1 MILIADSGSTKTEW
15 NLIVNND
22 DVRKFQTI
30 GFNPY
35 FIDSKGIEEELEKN
49 LLPFVNE
56 LQVKK
61 VFFYGAGCS
70 SLQKKDIVREPLE
83 KFFRIAEVEVEHD
96 LLAAARSLC
105 GHEKGIACIL
115 GTGSNSCLYDGN
127 EIIENVESVGYM
139 FGDEGGGVF
148 IGKQL
153 ITAYLRNELPVE
165 LRIKFEEKYPVRFN
179 HILDAVYKQ
188 AFPNRFLASFSP
200 FMHENKEH
208 PYIYQI
214 IFDAFDKFIT
224 YQVSKYT
231 NYSKFELNCTGSIGF
246 HYMEILEKVA
256 EKWNIKIGTINKTP
270 MSGLVNY
277 HKR

>member
-49 LLPFVNE
+49 ILPFVNE

-200 FMHENKEH
+200 FMFENKEH

-224 YQVSKYT
+224 YQVSKFT
-231 NYSKFELNCTGSIGF
+231 DYSKFDLNCTGSIGF
-246 HYMEILEKVA
+246 HYREILEKVA
-256 EKWNIKIGTINKTP
+256 EKWDIKIGTINKTP